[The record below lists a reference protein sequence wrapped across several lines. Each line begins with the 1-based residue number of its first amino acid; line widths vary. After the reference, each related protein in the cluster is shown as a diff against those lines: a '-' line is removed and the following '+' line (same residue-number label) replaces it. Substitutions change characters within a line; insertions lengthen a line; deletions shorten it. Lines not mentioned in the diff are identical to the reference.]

1 MMPPGGGSRSTTIVA
16 FSGKDRLREET
27 VGPGLFEH
35 WGLESGVL

>member
-1 MMPPGGGSRSTTIVA
+1 MMPPGGVSLSTTIVA
-16 FSGKDRLREET
+16 FSGKDRLRET